1 MKAITRLMT
10 ILTFIGWAGTSNA
23 GLITLNFTG
32 LCDDCAGNNP
42 LETPWLN
49 LSDGIYQ
56 EVAGTLVLQ
65 DYDFGDALDPLNLY
79 SFSYYGSSLID
90 PFTVLGAAEGLSLIF
105 RGSILSDG
113 TISSQFQLFWNT
125 PNITYLDVE
134 RNCYG
139 IGCGFGLETSGYWY
153 IGQVD
158 DVGTQGRL
166 TPVPI
171 PATLALFCIGLAGL
185 GWSRRESV

>member
-56 EVAGTLVLQ
+56 EVAEHSCCKIMFLV
-65 DYDFGDALDPLNLY
+65 
-79 SFSYYGSSLID
+79 
-90 PFTVLGAAEGLSLIF
+90 T
-105 RGSILSDG
+105 
-113 TISSQFQLFWNT
+113 
-125 PNITYLDVE
+125 
-134 RNCYG
+134 
-139 IGCGFGLETSGYWY
+139 
-153 IGQVD
+153 
-158 DVGTQGRL
+158 RL
-166 TPVPI
+166 TP
-171 PATLALFCIGLAGL
+171 
-185 GWSRRESV
+185 